1 MTASVS
7 RGATRLTLGA
17 LGLVRALLRPLLGA
31 AGAGRAVGYAYAV
44 VTLVA
49 YAFHEQYRRA
59 ALGLLW
65 VLLTPVLFLAVYLPL
80 SATLAGAAASP
91 ADRAAGALHVALG
104 FLAWIAV
111 VEGVQ
116 GGATSLVTNPDVVRN
131 APIPLSVLPC
141 VRVGAALLRA
151 AIGLSLLLAL
161 LALGLA
167 PWPGQRLAL
176 LPVALAALGG
186 LALGLALLISA
197 VAAVFRDLLQI
208 VPTLLLLWF
217 FASPIVFLP
226 RGLGEE
232 YAALVRLN
240 PVTPGVT
247 LLRAAFNPAAP
258 LEARDLW
265 LAAGWA
271 AASLLLGAAVF
282 RLLSRRFADHV

>member
-7 RGATRLTLGA
+7 RGVTGLTLGA
-17 LGLVRALLRPLLGA
+17 LGLLRALLRPLLGA
-31 AGAGRAVGYAYAV
+31 EGASRAVGYSYAV
-44 VTLVA
+44 LTLVA

-59 ALGLLW
+59 TLGLLW

-80 SATLAGAAASP
+80 SATLAGAALSP
-91 ADRAAGALHVALG
+91 AERSAGALHVALG

-131 APIPLSVLPC
+131 APIPLSILPC
-141 VRVGAALLRA
+141 VRVGAALFRA
-151 AIGLSLLLAL
+151 TIGLTLLLAL
-161 LALGLA
+161 LAVGLA
-167 PWPGQRLAL
+167 PWPGQRLVL

-186 LALGLALLISA
+186 LALGLALLSSA
-197 VAAVFRDLLQI
+197 VAAVFRDVLQI
-208 VPTLLLLWF
+208 LPTLLLLWF

-226 RGLGEE
+226 RAVGEE
-232 YAALVRLN
+232 YAALLRLN
-240 PVTPGVT
+240 PVTPAVT
-247 LLRAAFNPAAP
+247 LLRAALIPTAPIAAG
-258 LEARDLW
+258 DVW
-265 LAAGWA
+265 LALGWA